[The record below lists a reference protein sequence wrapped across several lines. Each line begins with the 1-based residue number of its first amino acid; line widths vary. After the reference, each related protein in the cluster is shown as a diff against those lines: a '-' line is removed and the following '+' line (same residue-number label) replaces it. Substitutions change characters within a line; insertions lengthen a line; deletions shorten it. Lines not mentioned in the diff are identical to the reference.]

1 MNDELGQRGDEL
13 NRANRFLGQVFTS
26 LRTGVAVV
34 DPSFRIMVWNR
45 RAEDL
50 WGVRADEAEGASL
63 LELDIGLPVEQLRQP
78 VSDALARTDGDVSE
92 LVLRATNRK
101 GRKIHCRVVCSP
113 LVGRASARAQG
124 VIVSMEEIP
133 AAEVSPRVER

>member
-13 NRANRFLGQVFTS
+13 NQANRFLGQVFTS

-34 DPSFRIMVWNR
+34 DPGFRVMVWNR

-50 WGVRADEAEGASL
+50 WGVRAEEAEGASL

-78 VSDALARTDGDVSE
+78 ISDALARTDGYVSE
-92 LVLRATNRK
+92 LVLAATNRK
-101 GRKIHCRVVCSP
+101 GRKIQCRVVCSP
-113 LVGRASARAQG
+113 LVGRGNARAQG
-124 VIVSMEEIP
+124 VIVSMEEVP
-133 AAEVSPRVER
+133 GAEV